1 VIDVRTTDGLKLHAE
16 THGPGKSK
24 LTPLLCLAGLTR
36 NAKDFEPLL
45 SWLPN
50 DRTIVAMD
58 YRGRGRSDWAKDL
71 KTYHPL
77 QELEDAV
84 ALLDQLAFDR
94 VAVLGTSRGGIVA
107 MLMASVHGARLVGAL
122 LNDIGPRI
130 EAAGLLRLARTVGRT
145 NTFADWSAA
154 TAALKEMTPGFET
167 LSEREWNDFARRI
180 FREEPSGIRYDYDPG
195 VARSLPP
202 LTAATVGA
210 LPELWTQ
217 FAALVGKPTAV
228 LRAEHS
234 DFLSA
239 DTVDRMKAMHP
250 QLLAATVAGRG
261 HVPFLD
267 EPECRSTIT
276 AWLRA
281 CDAAYG
287 AATGKQKGP
296 R

>member
-1 VIDVRTTDGLKLHAE
+1 MIDVRTADGLRLYAE
-16 THGPGKSK
+16 THGPAKSK

-45 SWLPN
+45 TWLPRN
-50 DRTIVAMD
+50 RTIVAMD
-58 YRGRGRSDWAKDL
+58 YRGRGRSDWSKDW

-77 QELEDAV
+77 QELEDAI
-84 ALLDQLAFDR
+84 ALLDQLAIER

-107 MLMASVHGARLVGAL
+107 MLMAAVHGPRLVGAL

-130 EAAGLLRLARTVGRT
+130 ETAGLLRLARTVGQA
-145 NTFADWSAA
+145 NAFADWSAA
-154 TAALKEMTPGFET
+154 TAALKEMTPGFAT
-167 LSEREWNDFARRI
+167 LSEREWGAFARRI
-180 FREEPSGIRYDYDPG
+180 FRAEPSGVRYDYDPG
-195 VARSLPP
+195 VARGLPM
-202 LTAATVGA
+202 LTADTVGA

-217 FAALVGKPTAV
+217 FAALGTKPTAV

-239 DTVDRMKAMHP
+239 DTVDRMKAVHP
-250 QLLAATVAGRG
+250 GLLTKTVAGRG

-276 AWLRA
+276 EWLAA
-281 CDAAYG
+281 CDATYG
-287 AATGKQKGP
+287 SAPEQQKGP
-296 R
+296 Q